1 MRKIII
7 ADTSCLIVL
16 ANIGELELLHK
27 IYEEIITTLDIA
39 IEYGDSL
46 PDWVEIME
54 VKDKYR
60 QQILELQIDRGESS
74 AIALALETKNST
86 VILDD
91 FKARKIANQLGI
103 TFTGTLGIIIKAK
116 QIGVVES
123 IKPFLEKIKQTNF
136 RLSIDLELEA
146 LKQANE

>member
-16 ANIGELELLHK
+16 TNIGELQILHK
-27 IYEEIITTLDIA
+27 MYGEVLTTLDIA

-46 PDWVEIME
+46 PDWIEIVK
-54 VKDKYR
+54 VKDKYK
-60 QQILELQIDRGESS
+60 QQILELQIDKGESS
-74 AIALALETKNST
+74 AIALALETQGST

-103 TFTGTLGIIIKAK
+103 SLTGTLGIIIKAK
-116 QIGVVES
+116 QIGIIERNYQVFGTQ
-123 IKPFLEKIKQTNF
+123 PLTG
-136 RLSIDLELEA
+136 
-146 LKQANE
+146 